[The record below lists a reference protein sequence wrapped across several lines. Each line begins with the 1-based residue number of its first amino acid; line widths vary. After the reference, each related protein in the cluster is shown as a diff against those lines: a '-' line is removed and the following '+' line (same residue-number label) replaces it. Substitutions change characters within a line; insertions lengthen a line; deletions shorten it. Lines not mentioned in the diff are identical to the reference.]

1 MLLTALHIV
10 LYWFFLM
17 QSHVIKVFL
26 ILYLAFIVPEN
37 NNLSLI
43 NSTEPNETEL
53 LRASQFG
60 QLFEADKKRLY
71 AYIHAFVSDHTVAED
86 IFQETSLIMW
96 QEFDKF
102 ELGSKFS
109 KWTNVIAFYRIAQYR
124 NTNKKYQL
132 GLSDDF
138 LQEFS
143 QNISI
148 IENNTHTQEQKWQHL
163 EHCCTLLSE
172 PLRNV
177 YQSFYIDNLTAQQIA
192 TNTGRSLIAIR
203 KVVHK
208 VRKKLFDCIEQK
220 KQGTSL

>member
-1 MLLTALHIV
+1 M
-10 LYWFFLM
+10 
-17 QSHVIKVFL
+17 
-26 ILYLAFIVPEN
+26 
-37 NNLSLI
+37 
-43 NSTEPNETEL
+43 

-71 AYIHAFVSDHTVAED
+71 AYIHAFVSDHTIAED
-86 IFQETSLIMW
+86 IFQETSLILW

-102 ELGSKFS
+102 EIGSKFS
-109 KWTNVIAFYRIAQYR
+109 KWANVIAFYRINHHR
-124 NTNKKYQL
+124 NANKKYQL

-148 IENNTHTQEQKWQHL
+148 IESNTNTQEQKWQDL
-163 EHCCTLLSE
+163 EHCCALLSE
-172 PLRNV
+172 PLRKV
-177 YQSFYIDNLTAQQIA
+177 YQSFYIENLTAQDIA

-208 VRKKLFDCIEQK
+208 VRKRLFDCIEQK
-220 KQGTSL
+220 KQGAS